1 MKEKLFSIFFC
12 IYLFWNSILSSVLG
26 QNGIEMD
33 GMIMRLT
40 LVAIFAIAF
49 YFYMTIKPRVDGE
62 RKVWIYIVLF
72 AVLYYSTQYI
82 NSSAGGTQTMHQSD
96 FKQMYMGQF
105 LRWGSDC
112 VPGCLI
118 GMTLLKLKDYSFI
131 HKILPWLCLLLT
143 PFMAVAT
150 LTMGRLEGQM
160 HIEGG
165 MNYQTV
171 AYQMAVLCCYGFY
184 YTFIY
189 KERSSKIVKII
200 MLPTMLLQAVCCLMS
215 GGRGG
220 VVLLAVYALYMI
232 YFLHTRKKVS
242 ILRIILVGFALI
254 VAFFS
259 AADYLG
265 LQDSSGFAR
274 SSGLTHDDDRF
285 EFWSQYT
292 PFFSQNPLLG
302 WGLGGD
308 YFTVGFY
315 SHNIFIDWMLETGIV
330 GTIILA
336 RIFYKSYKRLY
347 ELTGLNEIFV
357 VVMIFF
363 IYGFV
368 MNLFSGY
375 WISTSSNWMAFGI
388 SMTYLYAYRKQ
399 NTLSVNN

>member
-12 IYLFWNSILSSVLG
+12 LYLFWNSILSSVLG

-33 GMIMRLT
+33 GMIMRIT
-40 LVAIFAIAF
+40 LVSIFSLSLIF
-49 YFYMTIKPRVDGE
+49 FIIIKPRIEGE
-62 RKVWIYIVLF
+62 MKVILSMCLFGVLF
-72 AVLYYSTQYI
+72 YSTRYF
-82 NSSAGGTQTMHQSD
+82 NQTTPD
-96 FKQMYMGQF
+96 RFLLYNGQI
-105 LRWGSDC
+105 LRWGADC

-118 GMTLLKLKDYSFI
+118 GMTLLKLKDYSII
-131 HKILPWLCLLLT
+131 HKVLPWLCLVLT
-143 PFMAVAT
+143 PFMAVPT

-165 MNYQTV
+165 MNYQSV

-189 KERSSKIVKII
+189 KEKNSRTVKII

-220 VVLLAVYALYMI
+220 VVLLVVYALYMI
-232 YFLHTRKKVS
+232 YFLNTRKKVS
-242 ILRIILVGFALI
+242 LSRIIFVGLALI
-254 VAFFS
+254 VAFFF

-265 LQDSSGFAR
+265 LTETAGFER
-274 SSGLTHDDDRF
+274 TSGLTKDDDRF
-285 EFWSQYT
+285 ELWREFLPYIKE
-292 PFFSQNPLLG
+292 NVLLG

-308 YFTVGFY
+308 YFTWGFY

-330 GTIILA
+330 GTIILG

-388 SMTYLYAYRKQ
+388 AMTYLYTYRKQ
-399 NTLSVNN
+399 QTNS